1 MIYSAPSSSAS
12 RSREP
17 QSIVLL
23 GSTGSIGTQTLDV
36 AVAHPERLRVV
47 GLAAHSNVE
56 LFCEQVARWKPQVAA
71 LFDEQAARR
80 ANELLS
86 TCEGAPKVLSGAQG
100 LEEVATFSEA
110 QLLLGAM
117 SGSAGLRPTMAAIR
131 AGKNIAIANK
141 ETLVAAG
148 ELVMQAA
155 REAEVLLL
163 PVDSEHSAIAQCLLG
178 ECSSTIAKLTLTA
191 SGGPFVD
198 TPREALEKAPAAAA
212 LKHPTWSMGR
222 KITIDSAT
230 LMNKTLES
238 IEARWLFD
246 IAIEDIEIVVHR
258 QSIVHSLV
266 TFCDRSVKAQ
276 LGAPDMRLP
285 IQWALLFPDR
295 VPGVAAPLELQAM
308 ANLTFE
314 APDRNRFPSLEIG
327 HHAMQLGGVAPAA
340 MNAANEVAV
349 QAYLDGKTG
358 FYGIT
363 DCIAHVLERCE
374 TVARPSLEE
383 IFAADE
389 TARHLAQEYF
399 AANPID

>member
-1 MIYSAPSSSAS
+1 MNSAPK
-12 RSREP
+12 
-17 QSIVLL
+17 SIALL

-36 AVAHPERLRVV
+36 AACLPQQLRVV

-71 LFDEQAARR
+71 LFDENAARR

-86 TCEGAPKVLSGAQG
+86 TCEGAPQILSGAGG
-100 LEEVATFSEA
+100 LEAVATFRNA
-110 QLLLGAM
+110 DLVLGAM
-117 SGSAGLRPTMAAIR
+117 SGAAGLRPTMAAIE

-148 ELVMQAA
+148 EIVMEAA
-155 REAEVLLL
+155 RKAGVLLL

-178 ECSSTIAKLTLTA
+178 EVAQDGSTPGVSQLTITA

-198 TPREALEKAPAAAA
+198 TPREELETAPASAA

-230 LMNKTLES
+230 LMNKTLEC

-246 IAIEDIEIVVHR
+246 VPMENIAVVVHR
-258 QSIVHSLV
+258 QSIVHSFV
-266 TFCDRSVKAQ
+266 TFCDNSVKAQ
-276 LGAPDMRLP
+276 LGVPDMRLP
-285 IQWALLFPDR
+285 IQWALLFPQR
-295 VPGVAAPLELQAM
+295 VRGAAPPLNILEM
-308 ANLTFE
+308 GSLTFE
-314 APDRNRFPSLEIG
+314 KPDAARFPALELG
-327 HHAMQLGGVAPAA
+327 RRAMQRGGVAPAM
-340 MNAANEVAV
+340 MNAANEIAV
-349 QAYLDGKTG
+349 QYFLDDKTN

-374 TVARPSLEE
+374 TVARPALDD
-383 IFAADE
+383 IFHADE
-389 TARHLAQEYF
+389 TARRLAEEF
-399 AANPID
+399 LVSPR

>member
-1 MIYSAPSSSAS
+1 MTPAS
-12 RSREP
+12 RFDFP
-17 QSIVLL
+17 ATKNVALL
-23 GSTGSIGTQTLDV
+23 GSTGSIGTQTL
-36 AVAHPERLRVV
+36 AVAAALPQRLRVA

-56 LFCEQVARWKPQVAA
+56 LFCEQVARWKPQIAA
-71 LFDEQAARR
+71 LFDEDAARR

-86 TCEGAPKVLSGAQG
+86 TCPGAPRILGGASG
-100 LEEVATFSEA
+100 LEAVATFEQA
-110 QLLLGAM
+110 QLVLGAM
-117 SGSAGLRPTMAAIR
+117 SGAAGLRPTMAAIR

-148 ELVMQAA
+148 EIVMQAA
-155 REAEVLLL
+155 SDAGVHLL

-178 ECSSTIAKLTLTA
+178 EKASEVARLTITA
-191 SGGPFVD
+191 SGGPFVA
-198 TPREALEKAPAAAA
+198 TPRAELETAPATAA

-246 IAIEDIEIVVHR
+246 VPMENIEVVVHR

-266 TFCDRSVKAQ
+266 TFSDHSVKAQ
-276 LGAPDMRLP
+276 LGVPDMRLP

-295 VPGVAAPLELQAM
+295 VEGVAPPLNILEM
-308 ANLTFE
+308 GTLTFE
-314 APDRNRFPSLEIG
+314 KPDEARFPSLEIG
-327 HHAMQLGGVAPAA
+327 RRAMQKGGVAPAM

-349 QAYLDGKTG
+349 QAYLEGRTG
-358 FYGIT
+358 FYGVT
-363 DCIAHVLERCE
+363 DCITHVLERCQ
-374 TVARPSLEE
+374 TVARPNLDD

-389 TARHLAQEYF
+389 EARGQAAEYLAT
-399 AANPID
+399 NS